1 MLSDASE
8 QAIGAVLLQPG
19 DHGDWHTI
27 AFTSRRSRPEEKPDY
42 TAMEKETLAAV
53 HALRT
58 WRHYLVK
65 PFELITEN
73 QCVTY
78 LKSKSGLSR
87 REARWVKLL
96 ADLDVEIVRCPGREN
111 LADALCRLSLSS
123 ESRLSEVE
131 TGRVA
136 VTKVVV
142 QASKDFS
149 RQLAADYKSDKKMY
163 RLKESI
169 VIVSSRG

>member
-1 MLSDASE
+1 
-8 QAIGAVLLQPG
+8 
-19 DHGDWHTI
+19 
-27 AFTSRRSRPEEKPDY
+27 
-42 TAMEKETLAAV
+42 MEKETLAAI

-65 PFELITEN
+65 PFELTTGN
-73 QCVTY
+73 QGVTY
-78 LKSKSGLSR
+78 LKSKSGLNLSR
-87 REARWVKLL
+87 REARWVKFL
-96 ADLDVEIVRCPGREN
+96 ADLDVESRCPGREN
-111 LADALCRLSLSS
+111 LADALFRLSLSS
-123 ESRLSEVE
+123 ESRVSELE
-131 TGRVA
+131 TVGVA

-163 RLKESI
+163 HLKESI